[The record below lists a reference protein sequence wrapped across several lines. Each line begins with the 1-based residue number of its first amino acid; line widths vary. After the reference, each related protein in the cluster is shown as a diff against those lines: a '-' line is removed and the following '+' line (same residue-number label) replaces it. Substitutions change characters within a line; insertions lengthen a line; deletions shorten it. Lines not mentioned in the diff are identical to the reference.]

1 MGWIDTLKPPGFKK
15 MDSARRRALLPT
27 IQKEAHFSFQ
37 NLYYG
42 NFIIELHK
50 DPDLQNL
57 IYSKTVLITAS
68 HYFRKNLLTC
78 GESDHGNLLF

>member
-15 MDSARRRALLPT
+15 MDSARREAMLP
-27 IQKEAHFSFQ
+27 IIRKEAHFSKS
-37 NLYYG
+37 LLR
-42 NFIIELHK
+42 ELHNWIK

-57 IYSKTVLITAS
+57 IISKTVLITAS